1 MNEVNEVNEWCIRVG
16 GTRAA
21 RVGRCVREAYYYST
35 IVGTANVSVTLNF
48 KWEANS
54 QHLP

>member
-54 QHLP
+54 QDLP